1 MNYAHIEECLMV
13 DTLGLCV
20 HDADTS
26 KLEKQFKQVD
36 GGEASEWSKGAISTA
51 AGKQALKVRG
61 IKSKRQLR
69 IETSPAFLRQVHN
82 VISSGDVTMLAFAG
96 MQSANRELDLGLP
109 LKRGAEFAHG
119 RGIEVTRVDTPV
131 LLAKPPG
138 LSTAAVLNAVALAG
152 LMAGN
157 NISVYA
163 NETVY
168 FDQHSQQA
176 AIKLYDKAAEMASK
190 RKLKVPATA
199 NTAELLQLAQD
210 TIRLEAVYRQKM
222 LKVLFSDH
230 AQLTPALLTKST
242 LAHMLVD
249 LLAKYDLKRDIR
261 RPLNQEQLIAI
272 PRRFRPWVTYW
283 QAGQDALRLMDNNV
297 TEYSR
302 AHGYLELKHGINI
315 YAPPP
320 VEIED
325 RIELGDI
332 LHPSNFVPV
341 PAALKKD
348 STLFFELDMDVVR
361 EELNHRAALEG

>member
-1 MNYAHIEECLMV
+1 MNYDHIEDCLMV

-26 KLEKQFKQVD
+26 KLKKQFKQVD
-36 GGEASEWSKGAISTA
+36 GGEGTEWAKGSVTTL

-69 IETSPAFLRQVHN
+69 IETSPAFLRQGHN
-82 VISSGDVTMLAFAG
+82 VISSGDVTMLAFAAI
-96 MQSANRELDLGLP
+96 QAANRELGLGFS
-109 LKRGAEFAHG
+109 LKHAAEFAKG
-119 RGIEVTRVDTPV
+119 DGIEVTRVDTPV
-131 LLAKPPG
+131 LLAKPSG
-138 LSTAAVLNAVALAG
+138 LSTAAVLNALALAG

-163 NETVY
+163 NESVY

-176 AIKLYDKAAEMASK
+176 ALKAYDKAAEMASK
-190 RKLKVPATA
+190 RKLQVPATA
-199 NTAELLQLAQD
+199 NTPALLQLAQD

-222 LKVLFSDH
+222 LKVLFSDRD
-230 AQLTPALLTKST
+230 QLTPALLTKST

-261 RPLNQEQLIAI
+261 RPLNQEQLMAI
-272 PRRFRPWVTYW
+272 PRRFRPWVAYW
-283 QAGQDALRLMDNNV
+283 QRGQDALRLMDNNV

-320 VEIED
+320 VEIEG

-341 PAALKKD
+341 PDELRQDTNLFLNIDMALLRKNLAA
-348 STLFFELDMDVVR
+348 
-361 EELNHRAALEG
+361 RAALEE

>member
-1 MNYAHIEECLMV
+1 MNYDHIEECLMV
-13 DTLGLCV
+13 DTLGLCL

-26 KLEKQFKQVD
+26 RLKKQFKQVD
-36 GGEASEWSKGAISTA
+36 GDERSEWSKGAITTA

-69 IETSPAFLRQVHN
+69 VETSSQFLRRGHN
-82 VISSGDVTMLAFAG
+82 IVSSSNVTMLSFAG
-96 MQSANRELDLGLP
+96 MQSANSELDLGLP
-109 LKRGAEFAHG
+109 LKLGAEFAHG
-119 RGIEVTRVDTPV
+119 RRIEVTRVDTPV

-138 LSTAAVLNAVALAG
+138 LSTAAVLNALALAG

-176 AIKLYDKAAEMASK
+176 SLKLYDKAAEMAAK
-190 RKLKVPATA
+190 RKLQIPVTP
-199 NTAELLQLAQD
+199 NTATLLQLAQD
-210 TIRLEAVYRQKM
+210 TIRLEAVYRQKL
-222 LKVLFSDH
+222 LKVLFADYERV
-230 AQLTPALLTKST
+230 TPALLSESN
-242 LAHMLVD
+242 LAWMLLD
-249 LLAKYDLKRDIR
+249 LLGKYDLKRDIR
-261 RPLNQEQLIAI
+261 RPLNQEQLMAI
-272 PRRFRPWVTYW
+272 PRRFRPWVAYW
-283 QAGQDALRLMDNNV
+283 QRGQDALKLMDNNL

-302 AHGYLELKHGINI
+302 THGYLKLNHGIDI

-325 RIELGDI
+325 RVELGDI

-341 PAALKKD
+341 PPALKKD
-348 STLFFELDMDVVR
+348 TALFFELDMDAVR
-361 EELNHRAALEG
+361 KDLDRRVASEG